1 MISETL
7 VELEGESAT
16 LALGRS
22 IAHALPEGPFILY
35 LYGRLGAGKTALVRG
50 ILRGL
55 GHEGPVQS
63 PTYSLVVHYPL
74 NGYRVHHFDLYR
86 LGDPEELEFIGGRE
100 YFDTAELVI
109 IEWPERG
116 AGHLPCADMDIH
128 LHYVDA
134 GRRRARLIAHSD
146 QGRTLLHTLGGQA

>member
-1 MISETL
+1 VISEKRL
-7 VELEGESAT
+7 ELAGEAAT
-16 LALGRS
+16 LDLGGE
-22 IAHALPEGPFILY
+22 IAHTLPEGPFILY
-35 LYGRLGAGKTALVRG
+35 LHGRLGAGKTTLVRG
-50 ILRGL
+50 LLRGL

-63 PTYSLVVHYPL
+63 PTYSLVVHYAL
-74 NGYRVHHFDLYR
+74 DGYRVHHFDLYR

-116 AGHLPCADMDIH
+116 AGHLPRADMDIH

-134 GRRRARLIAHSD
+134 GRRNARLIAHSD
-146 QGRTLLHTLGGQA
+146 QGRTLLHRLEGRA